1 MQQDVKA
8 NVLLRNNV
16 KVTGHGTQAMI
27 FAAGFGCDQ
36 NMWRFVAP
44 SFADDYRIV
53 LFDYVGAGQS
63 DLSAYTSE
71 RYASLDGYAQ
81 DVLDVLAALD
91 IRRAIFIGHSVSGMI
106 GLLASIREP
115 ERFERLVMVGP
126 SPCYLNHPP
135 DYMGGF
141 EQSALIGLLAMM
153 EKNDLGWAGFLAPT
167 IMSHEARPELTEE
180 LQESFCATDPAIAR
194 NFAAVTFFSDNRADL
209 PQATV
214 PALVLQARE
223 DAIASPAIGEYVH
236 QHMPR
241 STYKLMSATGH
252 CPHMSHPSEVIRAI
266 REYLPCPA
274 YAPVASSAGSL
285 YSLPCGFL
293 AFTMEGKITTANDKL
308 QQWLGYSPDD
318 LQGRSVDFILT
329 DASRLFF
336 QMYLFPMVRLQGKAE
351 NLRLSL
357 LTRDGS
363 ELPVRVNG
371 TCQNVQGQLIVEC
384 VMLEDTAIERE
395 PRPTA

>member
-1 MQQDVKA
+1 MQQDVKQ

-16 KVTGHGTQAMI
+16 KVFGHGSQAMV

-44 SFADDYRIV
+44 AFADDYRVV
-53 LFDYVGAGQS
+53 LFDYVGAGKS
-63 DLSAYTSE
+63 DLTAYTAE
-71 RYASLDGYAQ
+71 RYGTLDGYAQ

-91 IRRAIFIGHSVSGMI
+91 VHRAIFVGHSVSSII
-106 GLLASIREP
+106 GLLASIQDP

-126 SPCYLNHPP
+126 SPCYVNDPP

-141 EQSALIGLLAMM
+141 EHNALTGLLDMM

-180 LQESFCATDPAIAR
+180 LQDSFCATDPAIAR

-209 PQATV
+209 SQATV
-214 PALVLQARE
+214 PALVLQSRE
-223 DAIASPAIGEYVH
+223 DAIASTCVGEYVH
-236 QHMPR
+236 KHMPH

-252 CPHMSHPSEVIRAI
+252 CPHMSHPEEVIRSI
-266 REYLPCPA
+266 REYLPTPA
-274 YAPVASSAGSL
+274 YLPAASSSDSL

-293 AFTMEGKITTANDKL
+293 AFTMEGKITTSNDKL

-318 LQGRSVDFILT
+318 LQGRSIDLVLT

-336 QMYLFPMVRLQGKAE
+336 QMYLFPMVRLQGNVE
-351 NLRLSL
+351 NLHLSL
-357 LTRDGS
+357 LARDGS

-371 TCQNVQGQLIVEC
+371 TCQNVQGQLVVEC
-384 VMLEDTAIERE
+384 VMLEDSL
-395 PRPTA
+395 